1 MKIKKKINFSL
12 IQKNINNKIYIIINI
27 NKLILDKREI
37 KNVVNLIF
45 ILEIKN
51 LLLLKISNLNQIEI

>member
-12 IQKNINNKIYIIINI
+12 IQKNINIKIYIIINI